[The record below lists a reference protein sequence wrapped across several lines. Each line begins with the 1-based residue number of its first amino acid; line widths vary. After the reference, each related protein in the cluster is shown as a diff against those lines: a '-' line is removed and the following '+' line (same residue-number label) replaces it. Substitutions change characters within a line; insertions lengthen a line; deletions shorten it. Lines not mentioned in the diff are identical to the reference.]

1 MLKEVLADRSQVLS
15 AETLLLLK
23 LILAVSEATALL
35 FLAIFAVL
43 ALKPEAAQL
52 SLDLLLPTIL
62 VDDHL
67 RV

>member
-23 LILAVSEATALL
+23 FILAVSEATALL